1 MTRELNAAALELI
14 KRFEGWRDTAYKDAV
29 GVLTIGYGHT
39 SMAGEPA
46 VKLGMKITRAE
57 GEAILRRDLQKYAKA
72 VEDAVKVPL
81 TDNQFGALVSFC
93 YNVGPGNFRSSSVL
107 ERVNAKRFEDVPIRL
122 LLWNKAGGKTLAGL
136 TRRRQAEGDLFKAG
150 SVSTAPKPLPIP
162 EPKPTSSIPAPA
174 PDEPEENYAGEA
186 GGSPWVNMFAGL
198 FAILRSIFSR
208 KGK

>member
-1 MTRELNAAALELI
+1 MTREINAASLELI
-14 KRFEGWRDTAYKDAV
+14 KRFEGWRDTAYLDAV
-29 GVLTIGYGHT
+29 NVLTIGYGHT
-39 SMAGEPA
+39 SMAGEPV
-46 VKLGMKITRAE
+46 VKSGMKITRAE
-57 GEAILRRDLQKYAKA
+57 GEAILRRDLVKYAKA

-150 SVSTAPKPLPIP
+150 SASTAPKP
-162 EPKPTSSIPAPA
+162 IPAPA
-174 PDEPEENYAGEA
+174 RPAPAPKPSGPAPTPAEPAKGFRFFLQLIA
-186 GGSPWVNMFAGL
+186 KALAWA
-198 FAILRSIFSR
+198 FSR
-208 KGK
+208 KGN